1 MFASKIQIIH
11 ISSKKVSYPARF
23 SHHNSLSDSSV
34 TDMRTEGNTA
44 TSPAQIKN
52 NTCVLIY
59 GNSSS
64 LKQSSYYVFLNLF
77 IIMFWCFYYVLLLF
91 IDFYGV
97 FLLIL

>member
-1 MFASKIQIIH
+1 MFAGKIQIIH

-52 NTCVLIY
+52 NTWVLIY

-64 LKQSSYYVFLNLF
+64 LRESSYYVFLNLF
-77 IIMFWCFYYVLLLF
+77 IIMFWCFYYKP
-91 IDFYGV
+91 
-97 FLLIL
+97 FLCLEV